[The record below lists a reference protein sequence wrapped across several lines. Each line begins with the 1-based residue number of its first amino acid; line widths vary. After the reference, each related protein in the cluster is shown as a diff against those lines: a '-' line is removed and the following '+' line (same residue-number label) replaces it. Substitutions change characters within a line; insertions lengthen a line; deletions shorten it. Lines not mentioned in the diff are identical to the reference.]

1 MDDDMELLAAWRSG
15 DERAGGRLVERHYA
29 AVERFF
35 VHKVADEAAADLIQ
49 RTFLSLVEARERIR
63 ADANFKAYLLGI
75 ARNLLYNYFR
85 RYRRDADHLDFVR
98 VSSADLAPSAPSL
111 IAQNQESRLLFEAL
125 RRIPLEFQVVLE
137 LYYWENLKAREL
149 AGILGIPEGTARTR
163 IRRAKIL
170 LEQALK
176 DLSKSPDLLRSTVS
190 NLEQWARQLRGL
202 HNRSP
207 G

>member
-1 MDDDMELLAAWRSG
+1 MQLLAAWRDG
-15 DERAGGRLVERHYA
+15 NERAGGRLVERHYA

-49 RTFLSLVEARERIR
+49 RTFLNLVEARERIR
-63 ADANFKAYLLGI
+63 EDANFRAYLLGI
-75 ARNLLYNYFR
+75 ARNLLFNYFR
-85 RYRRDADHLDFVR
+85 RYRRDAERLDFAR

-125 RRIPLEFQVVLE
+125 RRIPLDFQVVLE

-149 AGILGIPEGTARTR
+149 ASILEIPEGTARTR

-170 LEQALK
+170 LEREIESMAT
-176 DLSKSPDLLRSTVS
+176 SPNLLRSTVS
-190 NLEQWARQLRGL
+190 NLEQWAMQLRAL
-202 HNRSP
+202 HKQI
-207 G
+207 